1 MKISVSQYAKSLY
14 ESVAGKSEKDTKSA
28 LKNFVALLGRNRELN
43 KVEEIINIFNELWNK
58 EHGELSAEL
67 TSARELKPATR
78 QIAINY
84 LKERTGAEKI
94 ILTENIDKKII
105 GGFVLRYDSKV
116 VDGSLKTS
124 LDDLKNKISN

>member
-1 MKISVSQYAKSLY
+1 MKISAPQYAKSLY
-14 ESVAGKSEKDTKSA
+14 ESIVGKSEKEMKIS

-43 KVEEIINIFNELWNK
+43 KSEEIINAFAELWNK
-58 EHGELSAEL
+58 EHGELNAEL

-78 QIAINY
+78 QIALDY
-84 LKERTGAEKI
+84 LKEKTGAAKI
-94 ILTENIDKKII
+94 ILAENIDKKII

-124 LDDLKNKISN
+124 LEDLKNKISN

>member
-14 ESVAGKSEKDTKSA
+14 ESVAGKSEKETKLA
-28 LKNFVALLGRNRELN
+28 LKNFVALLGHNRELN
-43 KVEEIINIFNELWNK
+43 KAEEIINIFNELWNK

-67 TSARELKPATR
+67 ISARELKPATR

-94 ILTENIDKKII
+94 VLTENIDKKII
-105 GGFVLRYDSKV
+105 GGFVLRYDSRV

-124 LDDLKNKISN
+124 LEDLKNKISN